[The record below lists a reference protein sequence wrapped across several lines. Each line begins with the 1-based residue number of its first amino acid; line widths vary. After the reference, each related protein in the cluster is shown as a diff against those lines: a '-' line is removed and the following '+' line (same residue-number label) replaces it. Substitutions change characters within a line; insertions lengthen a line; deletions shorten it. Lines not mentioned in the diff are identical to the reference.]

1 MLNLRPVRP
10 DDLPMLYH
18 ICLVTGAAGQDASA
32 LHNDQELIGHIYA
45 APYAVL
51 EPAQALVAED
61 EHGVAGYLVGTHDT
75 DQFTERLEQQWWLG
89 LRERYSDPALMLS
102 EADRARIG
110 TIRQPE
116 RNPADLVEQYP
127 AHIHMNLL
135 PRLRGQGVGR
145 ALVQRWVAEAR
156 AARVRGIHLGAS
168 ASNAGGIAFWQ
179 KVGFAP
185 LRREGGTAW
194 FGMTLSS

>member
-1 MLNLRPVRP
+1 MLNLRPVQP
-10 DDLPMLYH
+10 EDLAMLYH
-18 ICLVTGAAGQDASA
+18 ICLVTGAAGKDASA
-32 LHNDQELIGHIYA
+32 LHNEPELLGHIYA
-45 APYAVL
+45 APYAVR

-61 EHGVAGYLVGTHDT
+61 EQGVAGYLVGTHDT
-75 DQFTERLEQQWWLG
+75 DRFAGHLEEQWWPS
-89 LRERYSDPALMLS
+89 LRERYSDPVLVLT
-102 EADRARIG
+102 EADRGRIR
-110 TIRQPE
+110 TIMQPE

-145 ALVQRWVAEAR
+145 ALVQRWVSEAR
-156 AARVRGIHLGAS
+156 AAGVRGIHLGAS

-185 LRREGGTAW
+185 LRRDGGTAW
-194 FGMTLSS
+194 FGMTLS

>member
-1 MLNLRPVRP
+1 MVHLRSVQS
-10 DDLPMLYH
+10 DDIPMLYN

-32 LHNDQELIGHIYA
+32 LHNDPELIGHIYA

-61 EHGVAGYLVGTHDT
+61 EQGVAGYLVGTFDT
-75 DQFTERLEQQWWLG
+75 DGFAERLEQYWWPG
-89 LRERYSDPALMLS
+89 LRRRFADPILVLT
-102 EADRARIG
+102 EADRARVASIM
-110 TIRQPE
+110 RPE
-116 RNPADLVEQYP
+116 RNPPDLVELYP

-145 ALVQRWVAEAR
+145 ALVQKWVGEAR
-156 AARVRGIHLGAS
+156 AAGVRGIHLGAS
-168 ASNAGGIAFWQ
+168 ARNSGGIAFWQ

-185 LRREGGTAW
+185 VRRTDQTAW
-194 FGMTLSS
+194 FGMALS